1 MSAAYATASQDDTA
15 AGKFILIAASSLSAI
30 LVIAGL
36 IYATGASARHA
47 AAVVAAGCVPS
58 LYISSLPCTTTQ
70 MLLSQYAAIVPPASK
85 QMNADVVAYTANEGD
100 NLAAA
105 EAALTAEVG
114 TEQALDN
121 SLAAVTFTP
130 QNRATTLGLL
140 TSAASN
146 GTAVPMAAVTFTP
159 QITVV
164 ADALVQADQALVKL
178 TAGQAKSSS
187 LGRLRSFNG
196 RVKVANASVAKEMKL
211 LHTAVESAVAPG

>member
-47 AAVVAAGCVPS
+47 AGCVPS

-70 MLLSQYAAIVPPASK
+70 MLLSQYAAIVPLASK

-105 EAALTAEVG
+105 EAALTAEVE

-164 ADALVQADQALVKL
+164 ADALVQADRALVKL
-178 TAGQAKSSS
+178 TAEQAKSSS
-187 LGRLRSFNG
+187 LGKLRSFDG

-211 LHTAVESAVAPG
+211 LHTAVESAVAAG